1 MKKSM
6 MNKIQNFFSSFF
18 SIFVKKQK
26 ALPESSE
33 ETNEKYKEVKQI
45 YNQISQEDSFEN
57 FKKTYDK
64 YIVGTNSKGKTV
76 AVEKETGYVVEDPKF
91 VIRVRFLAIWR
102 KSAIGNQDTKDEKA
116 SYAECFGEDSKKIYH
131 EIQEC
136 IQKQLQEKG
145 NIDTLIVLNELK
157 KSKYKWA
164 RSTTRRLFRNEIQA
178 EIVTDFFR
186 AITPKVKKQTKKTL
200 TTSQALYGL
209 EDDE

>member
-64 YIVGTNSKGKTV
+64 YTVGTNSKGKTV

-116 SYAECFGEDSKKIYH
+116 SYEECFGEDSKKIYH

-178 EIVTDFFR
+178 EIVTEFFR

-209 EDDE
+209 EEDE